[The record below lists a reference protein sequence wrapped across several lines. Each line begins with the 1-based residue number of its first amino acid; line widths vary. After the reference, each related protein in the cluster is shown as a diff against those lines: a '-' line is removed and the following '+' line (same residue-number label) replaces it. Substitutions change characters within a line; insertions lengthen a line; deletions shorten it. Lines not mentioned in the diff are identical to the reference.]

1 MIIEFPKEVAK
12 EKDSVIGGFNT
23 RVIEIV
29 DD

>member
-12 EKDSVIGGFNT
+12 ERDSVIESFNT
-23 RVIEIV
+23 RVIQIV